1 MGEASQFKLVA
12 RLSDPQAGDRVRVSP
27 DASCLGIPM
36 KTKLH
41 IYYVHGDLGPAL
53 IYSFVDRSVSGNC
66 QGSRLVDYIGL
77 LMESLSLPDL
87 SILPLIFPE
96 SL

>member
-1 MGEASQFKLVA
+1 
-12 RLSDPQAGDRVRVSP
+12 
-27 DASCLGIPM
+27 M